1 MSLMNTLAKVA
12 IGVAVAK
19 GANAMLN
26 RNQGGGQPSRGGG
39 GLLGQL
45 GGALGG
51 QQQGGMQSSGTGGG
65 LGGMLGQVLSGRQQP
80 PGGMGGAFGQRSGGA
95 SGGLGGMLEQLG
107 GAMGGQSGQGGGLG
121 GALGGLLGGA
131 AAGGGLGGMLGQL
144 AGNAQ
149 RPRGEPEG
157 SFGEVLNSSLDP
169 ERQELPATPEQEA
182 AAGLML
188 RAMVMAAK
196 ADGEIDENEREKLLG
211 NLQDA
216 DPQEQ
221 AFVRE
226 ELQRPV
232 DPEGLA
238 RDVPR
243 GLEPQVYA
251 MSVMAIDLDTRE
263 EAQYLH
269 RLAEAMGLS
278 RDQVNS
284 VHDQLGVPS
293 LYRS

>member
-26 RNQGGGQPSRGGG
+26 RSQQGDGQSRGNG

-51 QQQGGMQSSGTGGG
+51 QQGGQMGGGG
-65 LGGMLGQVLSGRQQP
+65 LGGMLGQVLSGRQQA
-80 PGGMGGAFGQRSGGA
+80 PGGMQSPFGQRTGGT
-95 SGGLGGMLEQLG
+95 GGLGGMLEQLG
-107 GAMGGQSGQGGGLG
+107 GGMGGGGQGGGLG

-144 AGNAQ
+144 AGNAR

-157 SFGEVLNSSLDP
+157 SFGDVLNSSLDP
-169 ERQELPATPEQEA
+169 ERQEMPATPEQEM

-188 RAMVMAAK
+188 RAMVQAMK
-196 ADGEIDENEREKLLG
+196 ADGEIDERERERLLG
-211 NLQDA
+211 NLEGTG
-216 DPQEQ
+216 PEEQ
-221 AFVRE
+221 AFVRD
-226 ELQRPV
+226 ELQQPV

-238 RDVPR
+238 RQVPR
-243 GLEPQVYA
+243 GLEPQLYA
-251 MSVMAIDLDTRE
+251 VSLMAIDLDHRA
-263 EAQYLH
+263 EAEYLH
-269 RLAEAMGLS
+269 RLAEAMSLS

-284 VHDQLGVPS
+284 IHEQLSVPS

>member
-1 MSLMNTLAKVA
+1 MSLMKTLAKVA

-19 GANAMLN
+19 GANSMIN
-26 RNQGGGQPSRGGG
+26 RSQQQGGQQSPRGNG

-51 QQQGGMQSSGTGGG
+51 STGGAAGGG
-65 LGGMLGQVLSGRQQP
+65 LGGMLGQVLSGRQQA
-80 PGGMGGAFGQRSGGA
+80 PGGMGGAFGQRSGGT
-95 SGGLGGMLEQLG
+95 GGLGGMLEQLG
-107 GAMGGQSGQGGGLG
+107 GGMGGQGGGLG

-169 ERQELPATPEQEA
+169 DRREMEATPEQEA

-188 RAMVMAAK
+188 RAMVQAMK
-196 ADGEIDENEREKLLG
+196 ADGEIDERERERLLG
-211 NLQDA
+211 NLEGTS
-216 DPQEQ
+216 PEEQ
-221 AFVRE
+221 SFVRD
-226 ELQRPV
+226 ELQQPV

-238 RDVPR
+238 RQVPR
-243 GLEPQVYA
+243 GLEEQVYA
-251 MSVMAIDLDTRE
+251 VSLMAIDLDHRS
-263 EAQYLH
+263 EAEHLH
-269 RLAEAMGLS
+269 RLAEAMNLS
-278 RDQVNS
+278 RESVNAI
-284 VHDQLGVPS
+284 HEKLNVPS